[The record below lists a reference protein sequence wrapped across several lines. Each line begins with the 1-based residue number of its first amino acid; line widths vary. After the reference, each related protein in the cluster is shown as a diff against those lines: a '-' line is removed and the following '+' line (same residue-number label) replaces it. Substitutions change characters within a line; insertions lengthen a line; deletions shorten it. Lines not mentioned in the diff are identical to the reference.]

1 MGFDLMARGVRAGKL
16 PTLVPVPLVH
26 DEAVCIRHWDWSE
39 TSQTISLFTREHGVI
54 RCVAK
59 GAKREKSNFSG
70 GVELLTRAELV
81 VSIKSTGALSILTSW
96 DLIET
101 FSHARRSLGSFHAG
115 MAILDV
121 CQHSLHEADPH
132 PELYDAVIA
141 AIRKLGSGEGSGA
154 NGGNGGSVG
163 DASSNR
169 ASVLAVLW
177 AALYHTGH
185 APELLIDIHTSN
197 PLTKAEVY
205 HFMPALGGIA
215 APSSNTGHNAGAV
228 IWKVRAST
236 IHLLQRLAPDGTY
249 QLESQADEDVGVNH
263 EHDEETQLETKR
275 TAKRALAL
283 LFTYF
288 QWVFSIEAAA
298 IKSFIEIDQKS

>member
-1 MGFDLMARGVRAGKL
+1 M
-16 PTLVPVPLVH
+16 PLVH
-26 DEAVCIRHWDWSE
+26 DEALCIRHWDWSE

-81 VSIKSTGALSILTSW
+81 VSIKSTGALSLLTSW

-101 FSHARRSLGSFHAG
+101 FSHARKSLGSFHAG

-121 CQHSLHEADPH
+121 CQHSLHEGDPH
-132 PELYDAVIA
+132 PELYDAVVG
-141 AIRKLGSGEGSGA
+141 AIRKLGNGA
-154 NGGNGGSVG
+154 GGAGNGGGG

-185 APELLIDIHTSN
+185 APELQIDIHTSN
-197 PLTKAEVY
+197 PLAPSDVY
-205 HFMPALGGIA
+205 HFMPALGGIS
-215 APSSNTGHNAGAV
+215 APSSHTGHDAGAV

-236 IHLLQRLAPDGTY
+236 IHLLRRLAPDGTY
-249 QLESQADEDVGVNH
+249 DVESHTQEDSSVNH
-263 EHDEETQLETKR
+263 EIDEQAHVEAAR

-288 QWVFSIEAAA
+288 QWVFNVEAVA
-298 IKSFIEIDQKS
+298 IKSFIDLDQKA